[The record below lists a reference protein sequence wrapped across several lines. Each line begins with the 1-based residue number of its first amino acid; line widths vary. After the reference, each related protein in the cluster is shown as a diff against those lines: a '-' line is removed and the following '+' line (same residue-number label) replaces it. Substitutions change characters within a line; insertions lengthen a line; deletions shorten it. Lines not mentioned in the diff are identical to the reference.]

1 MLKNTTVDLQ
11 LFRVLCAVVEA
22 RSVSRAAESLH
33 ISQPAVSYSLAR
45 LRDLIEDPLFVR
57 TPEGMAPTPRAI
69 QIYRDVRRGIDL
81 LSAALDPTGFDPR
94 QSDRIFRLSMSD
106 IGEMMFLPPVLH
118 HIQLNAPRV
127 NIEITQVSLNDMP
140 RALSL
145 GEIDFAIGN
154 LPEICSQT
162 SYTTM
167 FREHYVCLFRNNHGH
182 IGGRLTRKI
191 FEELSYIFVVSPFT
205 GHHMIESALL
215 ERGIR
220 RKAGLRVPHFTSVA
234 NVVAQTDLVAIV
246 PSRVAI
252 HFAKVYKLR
261 HLPLPVRIP
270 HFDVRIHW
278 NEQHETNEGHRWM
291 RETLIAQL
299 KTH

>member
-11 LFRVLCAVVEA
+11 LFRVLCAVLEA

-45 LRDLIEDPLFVR
+45 LRNLIDDPLFVR
-57 TPEGMAPTPRAI
+57 SPEGMAPTPRAM

-81 LSAALDPTGFDPR
+81 LASALDPAAFEPR
-94 QSDRIFRLSMSD
+94 QSDRVFRMSMSD
-106 IGEMMFLPPVLH
+106 IGEMMFLPPILRHV
-118 HIQLNAPRV
+118 QQTAPRI
-127 NIEITQVSLNDMP
+127 NIDITQVSLNDMP
-140 RALSL
+140 RALNL

-162 SYTTM
+162 SYTTL
-167 FREHYVCLFRNNHGH
+167 FREHYVCLIRNNHSA
-182 IGGRLTRKI
+182 ISTRLSRKQ
-191 FEELSYIFVVSPFT
+191 FEEASHIFIISPFT

-220 RKAGLRVPHFTSVA
+220 RKPGMRVPHFTSVA
-234 NVVAQTDLVAIV
+234 NVVAQTDLIAIV
-246 PSRVAI
+246 PSRVAQ
-252 HFAKVYKLR
+252 HFARTYKLR

-270 HFDVRIHW
+270 PFDVRIHW
-278 NEQHETNEGHRWM
+278 SEQHETNEGHRWM
-291 RETLIAQL
+291 REAVIAQL
-299 KTH
+299 NQH